1 MVFYPVKVSQGF
13 FPDLFESSQKL
24 HHITRVGLGE
34 CRAHVAASSGLKV
47 LHSSDSVSFF
57 AKRVFWAQS
66 SRHKRETRRLRNRK
80 KKIKIAS
87 GTFPRIF
94 FVGETHKT
102 IQKNSKLREITDGSW
117 ETAVAVNQIQRSRKK
132 RKFRRKIRLEK
143 KFGPIL

>member
-47 LHSSDSVSFF
+47 LHSSDSVSFLRKEF
-57 AKRVFWAQS
+57 FGHRALGTKEKRGAS
-66 SRHKRETRRLRNRK
+66 EIE

-94 FVGETHKT
+94 FVGETHKI